1 MLLSETS
8 PEYLHRFVVHPI
20 LNKDNITQGH
30 LGDVSEC
37 NPTS

>member
-20 LNKDNITQGH
+20 LNKDNTQGH